1 MAAEFDNDYFV
12 TSIKLMVYPSNDCFG
27 ISKET
32 KYRKSSEFGPLDGYA
47 TPVVFTCNG
56 RC

>member
-1 MAAEFDNDYFV
+1 VAAEFDNDYFV